1 MARGITK
8 RCCFLMPS
16 RALHVRYVL
25 TAPIALNVQFEVRG
39 FTALLGASGA
49 GKTSL
54 LKALAGL
61 LPAAGAP
68 WNAMPAQARPVG
80 YMPQGLAVFPHLS
93 VLENVAFA
101 LRGKQR
107 LPQAQKLLDDLGIG
121 DLAARNGAKISGGE
135 AQRVALARALA
146 RQPELLLLD
155 EPSAALDAATRD
167 TVVAQLI
174 ESIEASGIPALAAT
188 HDPAIAM
195 LADWLVLLAD
205 GHIIQQGTPRE
216 LLNRPETIAAAR
228 LLGYQNF
235 WMEGGKSCC
244 IRAEDIEISKGGIEA
259 VITGIREQGMDLRL
273 TCLAPET
280 LVVLIRDDE
289 KSGFSIGQNIQLG
302 FPKEKVRIL
311 KGAHNPY
318 IGPARENS
326 NER

>member
-1 MARGITK
+1 
-8 RCCFLMPS
+8 MPS
-16 RALHVRYVL
+16 RALEIHYTL
-25 TAPIALNVQFEVRG
+25 TAPIALDVRFEVRG

-61 LPAAGAP
+61 LPATGTP
-68 WNAMPAQARPVG
+68 WGAMPAQARPVG
-80 YMPQGLAVFPHLS
+80 YMPQGSAVFPHLS

-101 LRGKQR
+101 LRGKRR
-107 LPQAQKLLDDLGIG
+107 LPQAQALLDALGIG

-146 RQPELLLLD
+146 RRPELLLLD

-167 TVVAQLI
+167 TVIAQLI

-205 GHIIQQGTPRE
+205 GRIIQQGTPRE
-216 LLNRPETIAAAR
+216 LLNGPETIAAAR

-235 WMEGGKSCC
+235 WMEDGQSCC
-244 IRAEDIEISKGGIEA
+244 IRAEDIELGFGGIEA
-259 VITGIREQGMDLRL
+259 EISGVREQGADLRL
-273 TCLAPET
+273 TCMASAP
-280 LVVLIRDDE
+280 LIVLIRNGAKD
-289 KSGFSIGQNIQLG
+289 GFIIGQKIQLN
-302 FPKEKVRIL
+302 FPKSKVRIL
-311 KGAHNPY
+311 N
-318 IGPARENS
+318 R
-326 NER
+326 

>member
-1 MARGITK
+1 MTLNVHYRLKT
-8 RCCFLMPS
+8 
-16 RALHVRYVL
+16 
-25 TAPIALNVQFEVRG
+25 PIALDVQFEVRG

-61 LPAAGAP
+61 LPATGTP
-68 WNAMPAQARPVG
+68 WEAMPAQARPVG
-80 YMPQGLAVFPHLS
+80 YMPQGSAVFPHLS

-101 LRGKQR
+101 LRGKRR
-107 LPQAQKLLDDLGIG
+107 LPQAQTLLDDLGIG

-146 RQPELLLLD
+146 RRPELLLLD

-167 TVVAQLI
+167 TVIAQLI

-216 LLNRPETIAAAR
+216 LLNGPETIAAAK

-235 WMEGGKSCC
+235 WVEDGRSCC
-244 IRAEDIEISKGGIEA
+244 IRAEDIEVSENGMDA
-259 VITGIREQGMDLRL
+259 VITGVREQGMDLRL
-273 TCLAPET
+273 TCVTPEPV
-280 LVVLIRDDE
+280 VVLIKDGD
-289 KSGFSIGQNIQLG
+289 KSGFGIGHRIQLR
-302 FPKEKVRIL
+302 FPEGKMKFLR
-311 KGAHNPY
+311 GTY
-318 IGPARENS
+318 DR
-326 NER
+326 

>member
-1 MARGITK
+1 M
-8 RCCFLMPS
+8 
-16 RALHVRYVL
+16 ALHVHYRL
-25 TAPIALNVQFEVRG
+25 KTPIALDVQFEVRG

-61 LPAAGAP
+61 LPATGTP
-68 WNAMPAQARPVG
+68 WGELPVRARPVG
-80 YMPQGLAVFPHLS
+80 YMPQGSALFPHLT

-121 DLAARNGAKISGGE
+121 HLAARNGAKISGGE

-146 RQPELLLLD
+146 RAPELLLLD

-167 TVVAQLI
+167 TVLAQLI
-174 ESIEASGIPALAAT
+174 ESIEASGVPALAAT

-195 LADWLVLLAD
+195 LADWLVLLAE

-216 LLNRPETIAAAR
+216 LLNGPETIAAAK

-235 WMEGGKSCC
+235 WIEDGHSCC
-244 IRAEDIEISKGGIEA
+244 IRAEDIELGLGGMTAEISG
-259 VITGIREQGMDLRL
+259 VREQGADLRL
-273 TCLAPET
+273 TCIVPTPLT
-280 LVVLIRDDE
+280 VLIKNGDKD
-289 KSGFSIGQNIQLG
+289 GFAIGQKIQLY
-302 FPKEKVRIL
+302 FPKNKVRIL
-311 KGAHNPY
+311 G
-318 IGPARENS
+318 R
-326 NER
+326 